1 MDPRHRELA
10 EIALRAAGS
19 GYGLAL
25 AGGYAVR
32 EHGIGS
38 RPSGDVDL
46 FTDWQRRADFPAAA
60 DLVIEALTD
69 SGFVVHVDAR
79 ADTFARLLV
88 SRPDEPDTEPQK
100 MELAADWRAH
110 PPVTLSV
117 GPVLHPDDAVGNKM
131 AALYGRALARDF
143 LDIDAV
149 LASGRYTRDQLLRL
163 IKAAD
168 PGFDRATFADVLGA
182 LDQISDAAFAPYGVD
197 TASIRDMRQRF
208 AEWQKELRQG

>member
-1 MDPRHRELA
+1 MDPRHRRLA

-19 GYGLAL
+19 DYGLAL

-32 EHGIGS
+32 AHGMGD

-46 FTDWQRRADFPAAA
+46 FTDWQRRADFPAVA

-69 SGFVVHVDAR
+69 NGFHVDVDAR

-88 SRPDEPDTEPQK
+88 IPTDEPGAEPQK

-110 PPVTLSV
+110 SPVTLSI
-117 GPVLHPDDAVGNKM
+117 GPVLHPDDAVGNKV

-149 LASGRYTRDQLLRL
+149 LASGRYSGEQLLQL
-163 IKAAD
+163 AENAD
-168 PGFDRATFADVLGA
+168 PGFDRTMFAASLGA
-182 LDQISDAAFAPYGVD
+182 LTQISDAAFVPYGTD
-197 TASIRDMRQRF
+197 ASAIQHLRQRF
-208 AEWQKELRQG
+208 ANWRDDLTRD

>member
-10 EIALRAAGS
+10 EIALRAAG
-19 GYGLAL
+19 GDYGLAL
-25 AGGYAVR
+25 AGGYAVQ
-32 EHGIGS
+32 EHGMGD

-60 DLVIEALTD
+60 ELVIQALTD
-69 SGFVVHVDAR
+69 NGYLVHVDAR

-149 LASGRYTRDQLLRL
+149 LTSGRYTSDQLLRL
-163 IKAAD
+163 IEAAD

-182 LDQISDAAFAPYGVD
+182 ADQISDAAFAPYGID
-197 TASIRDMRQRF
+197 TESIRGLRQRF
-208 AEWQKELRQG
+208 AEWQKQLRRG

>member
-1 MDPRHRELA
+1 
-10 EIALRAAGS
+10 
-19 GYGLAL
+19 
-25 AGGYAVR
+25 
-32 EHGIGS
+32 
-38 RPSGDVDL
+38 
-46 FTDWQRRADFPAAA
+46 
-60 DLVIEALTD
+60 
-69 SGFVVHVDAR
+69 
-79 ADTFARLLV
+79 RLLV

-149 LASGRYTRDQLLRL
+149 LASGRYTRDQLLL
-163 IKAAD
+163 LTEAAD

-182 LDQISDAAFAPYGVD
+182 LDQISDAAFVPYAVD
-197 TASIRDMRQRF
+197 TASIR
-208 AEWQKELRQG
+208 

>member
-1 MDPRHRELA
+1 M
-10 EIALRAAGS
+10 GT
-19 GYGLAL
+19 
-25 AGGYAVR
+25 
-32 EHGIGS
+32 

-46 FTDWQRRADFPAAA
+46 FTDWQRRADFPDAA
-60 DLVIEALTD
+60 DLVIQALTNN
-69 SGFVVHVDAR
+69 GFVVHVDAR

-88 SRPDEPDTEPQK
+88 SRPDEPNTEPQK

-149 LASGRYTRDQLLRL
+149 LASGRYTSDQLLRL
-163 IKAAD
+163 IEAAD

-182 LDQISDAAFAPYGVD
+182 ADQISEAAFAPYGID
-197 TASIRDMRQRF
+197 TESLRILRQRF